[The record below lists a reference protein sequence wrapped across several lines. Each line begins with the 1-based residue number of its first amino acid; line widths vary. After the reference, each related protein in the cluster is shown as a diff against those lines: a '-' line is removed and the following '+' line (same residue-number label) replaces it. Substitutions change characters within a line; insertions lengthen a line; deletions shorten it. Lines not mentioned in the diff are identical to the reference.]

1 MSFLD
6 YVDLDTVDCAV
17 CSFRQGIPR
26 TANVFVCCSCHS
38 ANFIQRESGHVV
50 RNFSPSP
57 RASGRKVSLHK
68 VTDTFFKV
76 DSEHVAPGPDSTSQ
90 NHTSSEIPQTTGSA
104 EGPSSH
110 ENVQV
115 ERKGIGSVSDDA
127 AICTVCMDAEAD
139 TVMMPCAHG
148 GICYKCADALVRK
161 FLLLGGAK
169 CIHCRHQID
178 SLVKL
183 SDMDKDV
190 AEGIEIE
197 IPKAMIII
205 RPET

>member
-1 MSFLD
+1 M
-6 YVDLDTVDCAV
+6 
-17 CSFRQGIPR
+17 
-26 TANVFVCCSCHS
+26 FVCCSCRS
-38 ANFIQRESGHVV
+38 ANFVQRESGRVV

-76 DSEHVAPGPDSTSQ
+76 DAERATPGAESSSPNNTSNEMAHNTGNPEDAPDHDGSEGESKRIGP
-90 NHTSSEIPQTTGSA
+90 
-104 EGPSSH
+104 
-110 ENVQV
+110 
-115 ERKGIGSVSDDA
+115 VSDDA

-148 GICYKCADALVRK
+148 GICYKCSDALVRK

-169 CIHCRHQID
+169 CIHCRQQIE

-183 SDMDKDV
+183 SDMDRDI
-190 AEGIEIE
+190 AEGIEME

-205 RPET
+205 RPDA

>member
-1 MSFLD
+1 M
-6 YVDLDTVDCAV
+6 AHKI
-17 CSFRQGIPR
+17 GMPE
-26 TANVFVCCSCHS
+26 S
-38 ANFIQRESGHVV
+38 APDHN
-50 RNFSPSP
+50 
-57 RASGRKVSLHK
+57 
-68 VTDTFFKV
+68 
-76 DSEHVAPGPDSTSQ
+76 DSEGESKRVGP
-90 NHTSSEIPQTTGSA
+90 I
-104 EGPSSH
+104 
-110 ENVQV
+110 
-115 ERKGIGSVSDDA
+115 SDDA

-169 CIHCRHQID
+169 CIHCRHQIE

-183 SDMDKDV
+183 SDMDRDV

-205 RPET
+205 RPDA